1 MLDHRATARAV
12 RANTT
17 GDPAFGALAMLKL
30 ALLAALLLPAAALA
44 AEPAER
50 LAAPCQGCHG
60 AAGGMPA
67 FAGIH
72 TADELATM
80 LREFRAN
87 ARPAT
92 VMGRIARGYTDDEI
106 TTLAG
111 FYARR

>member
-1 MLDHRATARAV
+1 
-12 RANTT
+12 
-17 GDPAFGALAMLKL
+17 MLKL
-30 ALLAALLLPAAALA
+30 ALLAALLLPATPRA

-60 AAGGMPA
+60 GAGGMPG
-67 FAGIH
+67 FAGTH
-72 TADELATM
+72 SAEELAAM
-80 LREFRAN
+80 LRDFRAN

-92 VMGRIARGYTDDEI
+92 VMGRIARGYTDEEI